1 MLANC
6 YDRKRIQNDLAR
18 HTLKSV
24 VLRMYAVCNF
34 GRAIIG
40 AATDNLKMQVL
51 VILWSHKV
59 PAMPMEY
66 KGKLVS

>member
-24 VLRMYAVCNF
+24 VLRMYAVST

-40 AATDNLKMQVL
+40 AASDNLKIQVL
-51 VILWSHKV
+51 VVLWSHKV
-59 PAMPMEY
+59 PAMPVEY